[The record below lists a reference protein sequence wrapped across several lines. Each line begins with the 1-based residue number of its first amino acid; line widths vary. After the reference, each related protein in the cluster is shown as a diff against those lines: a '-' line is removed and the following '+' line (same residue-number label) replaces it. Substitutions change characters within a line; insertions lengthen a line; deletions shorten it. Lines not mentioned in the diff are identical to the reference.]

1 MIYITVAVLTGV
13 LMGLFIPY
21 NLSPSMV
28 SYVSIALI
36 AALDSVL
43 GGFLAHLNKKFNMSV
58 FMIGLISNA
67 VLGILLSVIGNILG
81 ISLTLAIIIVF
92 GVRMFN
98 NLATLRRLTVDKYFM
113 KRTREKE
120 REERLRIEAASED
133 SAEKTEETVKK
144 AEENT
149 EKTENTSAEE
159 EK

>member
-1 MIYITVAVLTGV
+1 MIYITIAVLAGI

-81 ISLTLAIIIVF
+81 ISLTFAVIIVF

-113 KRTREKE
+113 KRAREKE
-120 REERLRIEAASED
+120 QEDRLRIEAAAEET
-133 SAEKTEETVKK
+133 AEKEEEKTEES
-144 AEENT
+144 AEM
-149 EKTENTSAEE
+149 TENIPAEE